1 MEKKYNKIVM
11 IGNPDSTLFVDLAK
25 EYQFCCDQMI
35 LVSRYRGSQTDY
47 VDEKTKF
54 VSTYE
59 HESRL
64 FKISL
69 SIFARFLNVL
79 YAFLTFF
86 SGKKGSISV
95 VEPIIQA
102 MSISS
107 YVNRLKGVDFVVAHN
122 VFTYGLACLLC
133 NKTIR
138 VMRPWGGDVYQY
150 AFNSKWHYLLTKY
163 VLQKADAIDAISPAV
178 FNYLKSKYEVSENL
192 ILNASSSYVGAA
204 EVIELHKFSNKKK
217 VREELGLPTD
227 KKIIVNS
234 RRFKHKWGS
243 EEVFNCFKLL
253 AKKYDNLHFVLLSGD
268 GAEKEIS
275 DKKIELSESGLIN
288 KFTLY
293 ETAVDLNTYLKIIFS
308 SDIFYSLMH
317 EADLRSA
324 SIMTGLHCDSL
335 PVISDQ
341 PEYHEMVN
349 EGAMMQIVDYK
360 NIEEV
365 VKATENYLFDNDF
378 AHQTIQLNKKF
389 IESNINNN
397 NQFAPLLDKIDE
409 LKGL

>member
-1 MEKKYNKIVM
+1 MDKKEQLIVM

-178 FNYLKSKYEVSENL
+178 YKYLQTKYGLQSNIV
-192 ILNASSSYVGAA
+192 LNASSSYMGSA
-204 EVIELHKFSNKKK
+204 EVIEIKKK
-217 VREELGLPTD
+217 YSKEKVRKELGIPTD
-227 KKIIVNS
+227 KKIIVNC
-234 RRFKHKWGS
+234 RRFKEKWGS
-243 EEVFNCFKLL
+243 EEIFKSFMML
-253 AKKYDNLHFVLLSGD
+253 AEKHEDLHFVLLSG
-268 GAEKEIS
+268 GGSEEKIAAK
-275 DKKIELSESGLIN
+275 KKIITN
-288 KFTLY
+288 KGMNQRFTLF
-293 ETAVDLNTYLKIIFS
+293 EKTVDLETYVKIIFS
-308 SDIFYSLMH
+308 SDIFFSLMH

-335 PVISDQ
+335 PIISDQ
-341 PEYHEMVN
+341 AEYHEMIK
-349 EGAMMQIVDYK
+349 EGAKMQIVDYK